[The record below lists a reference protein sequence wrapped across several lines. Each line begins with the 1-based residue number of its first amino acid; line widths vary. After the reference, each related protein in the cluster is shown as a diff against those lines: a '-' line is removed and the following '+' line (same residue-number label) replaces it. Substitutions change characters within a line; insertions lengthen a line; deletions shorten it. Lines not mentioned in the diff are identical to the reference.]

1 MSARVS
7 IRPSVYRGVEGFSV
21 RGTDWL
27 GRSGQRIFVH
37 TRAAAETTKLYL
49 KTGVGAID
57 FGTAS

>member
-1 MSARVS
+1 MTARVS
-7 IRPSVYRGVEGFSV
+7 IRASVYRGTEGFSV

-37 TRAAAETTKLYL
+37 TREAAETTKLYL